1 MRSADH
7 AERTAVPCHPYVT
20 YEYLKKSI
28 FIELPAFSRY
38 REDYLDDD
46 EYRRLQAELLAR
58 PTAGDVIAGTG
69 GLRKLRFGSNRR
81 GKGKR
86 GGIRVIYYYWV
97 TGSQVWL
104 FTLYGKDEMDDLSND
119 ERKEL
124 AKVLSAEVNLRNK

>member
-1 MRSADH
+1 
-7 AERTAVPCHPYVT
+7 
-20 YEYLKKSI
+20 
-28 FIELPAFSRY
+28 LPAFSRY

-46 EYRRLQAELLAR
+46 EYRRLQADLLAR

-86 GGIRVIYYYWV
+86 GGVRIIYYYWV
-97 TGSQVWL
+97 SGSQVWL

-119 ERKEL
+119 DRKEL
-124 AKVLSAEVNLRNK
+124 AKVLSAEVNLRNKQ